1 MNIIKFSEN
10 GDVRISTIIGVKKEF
25 VEKSKF
31 FGSYKKKES
40 KMIRPL
46 IEVIE
51 EVQSCPVL
59 NKDSD
64 LDEEFVNIEFIS
76 SKIPLNE
83 VEADFGGID
92 VEKINIIATMQKEI
106 AEALMTRDMANLIIR
121 DIIEKSNRLFNNE

>member
-46 IEVIE
+46 IETIE
-51 EVQSCPVL
+51 EVEFCPTL

-64 LDEEFVNIEFIS
+64 VDEKFVNIEFIS
-76 SKIPLNE
+76 SKIPLDE
-83 VEADFGGID
+83 VEADLGGID
-92 VEKINIIATMQKEI
+92 VEKINIIATMQKEL
-106 AEALMTRDMANLIIR
+106 AETLMTRDMANLIIR